1 MKDLESTI
9 QQISTELTSAIKK
22 IIPDNNQNK
31 GFYVLADVIQSDSA
45 MVIIADLPGL
55 AKDQVTIKLYD
66 SVITISGERIND
78 RDDVYVIKSE
88 RQFGRFTKS
97 FKVPQGVKSSDIKAS
112 FDKGVL
118 VITIDLASVKDFKT
132 EIEID

>member
-9 QQISTELTSAIKK
+9 QQISTEFTSAIKK

-31 GFYVLADVIQSDSA
+31 GFIVFADVTQSETE
-45 MVIIADLPGL
+45 MVITADLPGL
-55 AKDQVTIKLYD
+55 TKEQVAIKLYD
-66 SVITISGERIND
+66 SVITISGERIID
-78 RDDVYVIKSE
+78 YDDVSVIKSE
-88 RQFGRFTKS
+88 RQNGRFNKS
-97 FKVPQGVKSSDIKAS
+97 IKVPQGVKSSDIKAS

-118 VITIDLASVKDFKT
+118 RITIDLTSAKDFKT